1 MNFYKSFFDNLYEL
15 EKDKAPG
22 VGSFV
27 WDNLRIPPEVQNIL
41 DVGCW
46 RGDFLNS
53 LPDSFDKTGVDI
65 CAEPLKNV
73 RAKTMACSI
82 EELPFSSK
90 SFDLVTCFEVLEHLP
105 YHIFSRSVNEIER
118 VSRKYIAVSVPNR
131 QMLKQAFVKCSHC
144 GCLFNPDYHVRSF
157 DPSKLKG
164 LFKNFT
170 AVSCIECGPVIS
182 DYPPM
187 VNFLIPVIGV
197 RPKPNTICPQCG
209 FTEEKGKTVVEK
221 SSPADSHGTE
231 PAAKRSLAASVKSL
245 LRQNKRPYCLLAL
258 FKRNDV

>member
-15 EKDKAPG
+15 EKGSAPG

-27 WDNLRIPPEVQNIL
+27 WDNLQIPADVKSIL

-53 LPDSFDKTGVDI
+53 LPDTYDKTGVDI
-65 CAEPLKNV
+65 CEEPLKNV
-73 RAKTMACSI
+73 RAKTISCSI
-82 EELPFSSK
+82 EKLPFPSEG
-90 SFDLVTCFEVLEHLP
+90 FDMVTCFEVLEHLP
-105 YHIFSRSVNEIER
+105 YNVFSRSVSEIER

-131 QMLKQAFVKCSHC
+131 QMLKQAFVKCRHC

-157 DPSKLKG
+157 DPAKLKS

-170 AVSCIECGPVIS
+170 AVSCIECGPMIS
-182 DYPPM
+182 DYPSAI
-187 VNFLIPVIGV
+187 NFLIPLIGV

-209 FTEEKGKTVVEK
+209 FSEGSGKKAAAEPVAG
-221 SSPADSHGTE
+221 SGTE
-231 PAAKRSLAASVKSL
+231 VTNNRNLSSIVKSW
-245 LRQNKRPYCLLAL
+245 LRQNKRPYCLLAV
-258 FKRNDV
+258 FKRNDA